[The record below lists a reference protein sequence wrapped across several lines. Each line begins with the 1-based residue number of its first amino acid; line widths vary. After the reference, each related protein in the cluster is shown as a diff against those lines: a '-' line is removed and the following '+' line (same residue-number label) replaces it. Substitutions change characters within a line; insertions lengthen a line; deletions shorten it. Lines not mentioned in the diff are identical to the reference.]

1 MGGGGAGRRAMVPY
15 AGGVPGA
22 VVGGTTRG
30 VTGLS
35 YLGEKKGRGET
46 VRSSIVRVR

>member
-1 MGGGGAGRRAMVPY
+1 MGGGGAGRRAMVPN

-35 YLGEKKGRGET
+35 CLGEKKG
-46 VRSSIVRVR
+46 